1 MQEAYIVAYGRSA
14 AAKAKQG
21 ALFHERPDDVAAKV
35 LQGVLFHERPDDVA
49 AKVLQGV
56 LKRIDGKFNKN
67 MIEDVIVGTAFPEG
81 LQGQNI
87 ARTIALRT
95 GLSDT
100 VPGQTVNRYCSSG
113 LQTIAIAA
121 NQIMAGQ
128 GDILVAGGVELM
140 SAVPMGGNE
149 PTNNPTLQYD
159 DIGASYPM
167 GLTAENVASQF
178 DVSRED
184 QDAYAVR
191 SHQRAYDA
199 QRDGRFKDEIIPI
212 QVNSVEYTNVGPKVH
227 TNIFDQDE
235 FIRPDTTMEA
245 LAKLRTVFKA
255 DGTVTAGTSAPLSDG
270 AGFVVLMSGDKVKE
284 LGVTPIARFVGYKA
298 VGVDP
303 KIMGIGPAYAIPEV
317 LSLSNLSVE
326 DIDLIELN
334 EAFASQTIASIKE
347 VGLDISRTNVN
358 GGAIALGHP
367 LGATG
372 AMLTARLLNEMGRR
386 PDSRYGMVTMCIGV
400 GMGAAAI
407 FEYVR

>member
-21 ALFHERPDDVAAKV
+21 ALFHERPDDVAAK
-35 LQGVLFHERPDDVA
+35 A
-49 AKVLQGV
+49 LQGV

-87 ARTIALRT
+87 ARTIALRA
-95 GLSDT
+95 GLFDT

-212 QVNSVEYTNVGPKVH
+212 RVNSVEYTNAGPKVH

>member
-21 ALFHERPDDVAAKV
+21 A
-35 LQGVLFHERPDDVA
+35 LFHERPDDVA

-87 ARTIALRT
+87 ARTIALLT

-167 GLTAENVASQF
+167 GLTAENVAFQF

-191 SHQRAYDA
+191 SHQRAYEA
-199 QRDGRFKDEIIPI
+199 QRDGRFNDEIIPI
-212 QVNSVEYTNVGPKVH
+212 QVNSVEYTNAGPKVH

>member
-1 MQEAYIVAYGRSA
+1 MITMQEAYIVAYGRSA

-21 ALFHERPDDVAAKV
+21 A
-35 LQGVLFHERPDDVA
+35 LFHERPDDVA

-167 GLTAENVASQF
+167 DLTAENIASQF

-212 QVNSVEYTNVGPKVH
+212 QVNSVEYTNAGPKVH

>member
-1 MQEAYIVAYGRSA
+1 MITMQEAYIVAYGRSA
-14 AAKAKQG
+14 AAKAK
-21 ALFHERPDDVAAKV
+21 
-35 LQGVLFHERPDDVA
+35 QGVLFHERPDDVA

-87 ARTIALRT
+87 ARTIALLT

-191 SHQRAYDA
+191 SHQRAYEA
-199 QRDGRFKDEIIPI
+199 QRDGRFNDEIIPI
-212 QVNSVEYTNVGPKVH
+212 QVNSVEYTNAGPKVH

>member
-21 ALFHERPDDVAAKV
+21 A
-35 LQGVLFHERPDDVA
+35 LFHERPDDVA

-87 ARTIALRT
+87 ARTIALRA

-149 PTNNPTLQYD
+149 PTNNPTLQYN

-212 QVNSVEYTNVGPKVH
+212 QVNSVEYTNAGPKVH

-284 LGVTPIARFVGYKA
+284 LGVTPIARFVGFKA

>member
-1 MQEAYIVAYGRSA
+1 MITMQEAYIVAYGRSA

-35 LQGVLFHERPDDVA
+35 LQGVL
-49 AKVLQGV
+49 
-56 LKRIDGKFNKN
+56 KRIDGKFNKN
-67 MIEDVIVGTAFPEG
+67 LIEDVIVGTAFPEG

-212 QVNSVEYTNVGPKVH
+212 RVNSVEYTNAGPKVH

-326 DIDLIELN
+326 GIDLIELN

>member
-1 MQEAYIVAYGRSA
+1 MITMQEAYIVAYGRSA

-21 ALFHERPDDVAAKV
+21 A
-35 LQGVLFHERPDDVA
+35 LFHERPDDVA

-191 SHQRAYDA
+191 SHQRAFDA
-199 QRDGRFKDEIIPI
+199 QRDGRFKDEIISI
-212 QVNSVEYTNVGPKVH
+212 QVNSVEYTNAGPKVH

-284 LGVTPIARFVGYKA
+284 LGVTPIARIVGYKA

>member
-21 ALFHERPDDVAAKV
+21 ALFHERPDDVAV
-35 LQGVLFHERPDDVA
+35 
-49 AKVLQGV
+49 KVLQGV

>member
-21 ALFHERPDDVAAKV
+21 A
-35 LQGVLFHERPDDVA
+35 LFHERPDDVA

-87 ARTIALRT
+87 ARTIALLT

-191 SHQRAYDA
+191 SHQRAYEA
-199 QRDGRFKDEIIPI
+199 QRDGRFNDEIIPI
-212 QVNSVEYTNVGPKVH
+212 QVNSVEYTNAGPKVH

-347 VGLDISRTNVN
+347 VGLDISRTNVT

>member
-1 MQEAYIVAYGRSA
+1 MITMQEAYIVAYGRSA

-21 ALFHERPDDVAAKV
+21 A
-35 LQGVLFHERPDDVA
+35 LFHERPDDVA

-199 QRDGRFKDEIIPI
+199 QRDGRFKNEIIPI
-212 QVNSVEYTNVGPKVH
+212 QVNSVEYTNAGPKVH

-245 LAKLRTVFKA
+245 LAKLPTVFKA

>member
-1 MQEAYIVAYGRSA
+1 MQEAYIVAYGRST

-21 ALFHERPDDVAAKV
+21 A
-35 LQGVLFHERPDDVA
+35 LFHERPDDVA

-87 ARTIALRT
+87 ARTIALLT

-191 SHQRAYDA
+191 SHQRAYEA
-199 QRDGRFKDEIIPI
+199 QRDGRFNDEIIPI
-212 QVNSVEYTNVGPKVH
+212 QVNSVEYTNAGPKVH

>member
-21 ALFHERPDDVAAKV
+21 A
-35 LQGVLFHERPDDVA
+35 LFHERPDDVA

-87 ARTIALRT
+87 ARTIALRA

-212 QVNSVEYTNVGPKVH
+212 RVNSVEYTNAGPKVH

-235 FIRPDTTMEA
+235 FIRPDTTMEV

-303 KIMGIGPAYAIPEV
+303 KIMGIGPAYVIPEV

>member
-21 ALFHERPDDVAAKV
+21 A
-35 LQGVLFHERPDDVA
+35 LFHERPDDVA

-199 QRDGRFKDEIIPI
+199 QLDGRFKDEIIPI
-212 QVNSVEYTNVGPKVH
+212 QVNSVEYTNAGPKVH

-235 FIRPDTTMEA
+235 FIRPDTTIEA

-270 AGFVVLMSGDKVKE
+270 AVFVVLMSGDKVKE

>member
-1 MQEAYIVAYGRSA
+1 MITMQEAYIVAYGRSA

-21 ALFHERPDDVAAKV
+21 A
-35 LQGVLFHERPDDVA
+35 LFHERPDDVA

-87 ARTIALRT
+87 ARTIALRA

-167 GLTAENVASQF
+167 GLTAENVVSQF

-199 QRDGRFKDEIIPI
+199 QRDGRFNDEIIPI
-212 QVNSVEYTNVGPKVH
+212 QVNSVEYTNAGPKVH

>member
-21 ALFHERPDDVAAKV
+21 A
-35 LQGVLFHERPDDVA
+35 LFHERPDDVA

-100 VPGQTVNRYCSSG
+100 VPSQTVNRYCSSG

-199 QRDGRFKDEIIPI
+199 QLDGRFKDEIIPI
-212 QVNSVEYTNVGPKVH
+212 QVNSVEYTNAGPKVH

-235 FIRPDTTMEA
+235 FIRPDTTIEA

>member
-21 ALFHERPDDVAAKV
+21 A
-35 LQGVLFHERPDDVA
+35 LFHERPDDVA

-87 ARTIALRT
+87 ARTIALLT

-191 SHQRAYDA
+191 SHQRAYEA
-199 QRDGRFKDEIIPI
+199 QRDGRFNDEIIPI
-212 QVNSVEYTNVGPKVH
+212 QVNSVEYTNAGPKVH

-317 LSLSNLSVE
+317 LSLSSLSVE

>member
-1 MQEAYIVAYGRSA
+1 MITMQEAYIVAYGRSA

-21 ALFHERPDDVAAKV
+21 A
-35 LQGVLFHERPDDVA
+35 LFHERPDDVA

-199 QRDGRFKDEIIPI
+199 QRDGRFKDEIISI
-212 QVNSVEYTNVGPKVH
+212 QVNSVEYTNAGLKVH

>member
-1 MQEAYIVAYGRSA
+1 MITMQEAYIVAYGRSA

-21 ALFHERPDDVAAKV
+21 A
-35 LQGVLFHERPDDVA
+35 LFHERPDDVA

-347 VGLDISRTNVN
+347 VGLDISRTNAN

>member
-1 MQEAYIVAYGRSA
+1 MITMQEAYIVAYGRSA

-35 LQGVLFHERPDDVA
+35 LQGVL
-49 AKVLQGV
+49 
-56 LKRIDGKFNKN
+56 KRIDGKFNKN
-67 MIEDVIVGTAFPEG
+67 LIEDVIVGTAFPEG

-212 QVNSVEYTNVGPKVH
+212 RVNSVEYTNAGPKVH

-235 FIRPDTTMEA
+235 FIRPDTTKEA

>member
-1 MQEAYIVAYGRSA
+1 MITMQEAYIVAYGRSA

-21 ALFHERPDDVAAKV
+21 A
-35 LQGVLFHERPDDVA
+35 LFHERPDDVA

-191 SHQRAYDA
+191 SHQRVYDA

-212 QVNSVEYTNVGPKVH
+212 QVNSVEYTNAGPKVH

-235 FIRPDTTMEA
+235 FIRPDTMMEA

-284 LGVTPIARFVGYKA
+284 LDVTPIARFVGYKA

>member
-1 MQEAYIVAYGRSA
+1 MITMQEAYIVAYGRSA

-21 ALFHERPDDVAAKV
+21 A
-35 LQGVLFHERPDDVA
+35 LFHERPDDVA

-113 LQTIAIAA
+113 LQTVAIAA

-199 QRDGRFKDEIIPI
+199 QRDGRFNDEIIPI
-212 QVNSVEYTNVGPKVH
+212 QVNSVEYTNAGPKVH

-235 FIRPDTTMEA
+235 FIRPDTTMDA
-245 LAKLRTVFKA
+245 LAKLRTVFKV

-317 LSLSNLSVE
+317 LSLTNLSVE

>member
-21 ALFHERPDDVAAKV
+21 A
-35 LQGVLFHERPDDVA
+35 LFHERPDDVA

-227 TNIFDQDE
+227 TNIFDQGE

>member
-1 MQEAYIVAYGRSA
+1 MITMQEAYIVAYGRSA

-21 ALFHERPDDVAAKV
+21 A
-35 LQGVLFHERPDDVA
+35 LFHERPDDVA

-81 LQGQNI
+81 LQGQNT

-167 GLTAENVASQF
+167 GLTAENIASQF

-212 QVNSVEYTNVGPKVH
+212 QVNSVEYTNAGPKVH

>member
-35 LQGVLFHERPDDVA
+35 LQGVL
-49 AKVLQGV
+49 
-56 LKRIDGKFNKN
+56 KRIDGKFNKN
-67 MIEDVIVGTAFPEG
+67 LIEDVIVGTAFPEG

-212 QVNSVEYTNVGPKVH
+212 RVNSVEYTNAGPKVH

-270 AGFVVLMSGDKVKE
+270 AGFVVLMSEDKVKE

>member
-1 MQEAYIVAYGRSA
+1 MITMQEAYIVAYGRSA

-21 ALFHERPDDVAAKV
+21 ALFHERPDDVAAK
-35 LQGVLFHERPDDVA
+35 A
-49 AKVLQGV
+49 LQGV

-87 ARTIALRT
+87 ARTIALRA

-212 QVNSVEYTNVGPKVH
+212 RVNSVEYTNAGPKVH

-386 PDSRYGMVTMCIGV
+386 PNSRYGMVTMCIGV

>member
-21 ALFHERPDDVAAKV
+21 A
-35 LQGVLFHERPDDVA
+35 LFHERPDDVA

-87 ARTIALRT
+87 ARTIALRA

-128 GDILVAGGVELM
+128 GDILIAGGVELM

-212 QVNSVEYTNVGPKVH
+212 QVNSVEYTNAGPKVH

-284 LGVTPIARFVGYKA
+284 LGVTPIARFVGFKA

>member
-21 ALFHERPDDVAAKV
+21 A
-35 LQGVLFHERPDDVA
+35 LFHERPDDVA

-87 ARTIALRT
+87 ARTIALLT

-191 SHQRAYDA
+191 SHQRAYEA
-199 QRDGRFKDEIIPI
+199 QRDGRFNDEIIPI
-212 QVNSVEYTNVGPKVH
+212 QVNSVEYTNAGPKVH

-358 GGAIALGHP
+358 GGTIALGHP

>member
-21 ALFHERPDDVAAKV
+21 ALFHERPDDI
-35 LQGVLFHERPDDVA
+35 A

-167 GLTAENVASQF
+167 GLTAENIASQF

-212 QVNSVEYTNVGPKVH
+212 QVNSVEYTNAGPKVH

>member
-1 MQEAYIVAYGRSA
+1 MITMQEAYIVAYGRSA

-21 ALFHERPDDVAAKV
+21 A
-35 LQGVLFHERPDDVA
+35 LFHERPDDVA

-167 GLTAENVASQF
+167 VLTAENIASQF

-212 QVNSVEYTNVGPKVH
+212 QVNSVEYTNAGPKVH

>member
-1 MQEAYIVAYGRSA
+1 MITMQEAYIVAYGRSA

-21 ALFHERPDDVAAKV
+21 A
-35 LQGVLFHERPDDVA
+35 LFHERPDDVA

-167 GLTAENVASQF
+167 GLTAENIASQF
-178 DVSRED
+178 DVSREY

-212 QVNSVEYTNVGPKVH
+212 QVNSVEYTNAGPKVH

>member
-1 MQEAYIVAYGRSA
+1 MITMQEAYIVAYGRSA

-21 ALFHERPDDVAAKV
+21 A
-35 LQGVLFHERPDDVA
+35 LFHERPDDVA

-87 ARTIALRT
+87 ARTIALRA

-212 QVNSVEYTNVGPKVH
+212 QVNSVEYTNAGPKVH

-235 FIRPDTTMEA
+235 FIRPDTTMEP

-284 LGVTPIARFVGYKA
+284 LGVTPIARFVGFKA

>member
-1 MQEAYIVAYGRSA
+1 MITLQEAYIVAYGRSA

-21 ALFHERPDDVAAKV
+21 A
-35 LQGVLFHERPDDVA
+35 LFHERPDDVA

-87 ARTIALRT
+87 ARTIALLT

-191 SHQRAYDA
+191 SHQRAYEA
-199 QRDGRFKDEIIPI
+199 QRDGRFNDEIIPI
-212 QVNSVEYTNVGPKVH
+212 QVNSVEYTNAGPKVH

>member
-21 ALFHERPDDVAAKV
+21 A
-35 LQGVLFHERPDDVA
+35 LFHERPDDVA

-87 ARTIALRT
+87 ARTIALRA

-212 QVNSVEYTNVGPKVH
+212 RVNPVEYTNAGPKVH

>member
-1 MQEAYIVAYGRSA
+1 MITMQEAYIVAYGRSA

-21 ALFHERPDDVAAKV
+21 A
-35 LQGVLFHERPDDVA
+35 LFHERPDDVA

-199 QRDGRFKDEIIPI
+199 QLDGRFKDEIIPI
-212 QVNSVEYTNVGPKVH
+212 QVNSVEYTNAGPKVH

-235 FIRPDTTMEA
+235 FIRPDTTIEA

-284 LGVTPIARFVGYKA
+284 LGVTPIARFVGYKT